1 MHFIYSCIYLF
12 PSHLDALVPVT
23 TVLEG
28 EPVTF
33 TCIFPIEL
41 PRRQLH
47 WYKQGAGDKL
57 HMIAALQKHAK
68 PLYGTHFST
77 SRVEVEED
85 IHMSNLT
92 ILRTIP
98 EDEGMYHCAVM
109 GWLDIFWSA
118 TYLMVKG
125 KHASATSAFE

>member
-1 MHFIYSCIYLF
+1 MHFICLCIYSF

-33 TCIFPIEL
+33 TCVFPKEL
-41 PRRQLH
+41 ARRQLH
-47 WYKQGAGDKL
+47 WYKQGVGDQL

-68 PLYGTHFST
+68 PHYGTDFST
-77 SRVEVEED
+77 SRMEVEED

-92 ILRTIP
+92 ILRTVP
-98 EDEGMYHCAVM
+98 KDEGMYHCAVM

-118 TYLMVKG
+118 THLMVKG
-125 KHASATSAFE
+125 KHAMRYFI